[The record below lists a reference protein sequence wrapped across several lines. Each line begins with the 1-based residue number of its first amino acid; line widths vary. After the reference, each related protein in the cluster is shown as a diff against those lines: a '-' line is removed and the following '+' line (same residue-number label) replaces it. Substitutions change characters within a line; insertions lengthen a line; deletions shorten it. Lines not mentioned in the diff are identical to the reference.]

1 MIQIKH
7 PIPFPV
13 GYDLT
18 RIGPPET
25 LLFFDIETT
34 GFSADT
40 ALVYLIG
47 CVWYQE
53 GSWNL
58 AQWFADS
65 KEAEKEI
72 LAAFFSW
79 AGKFSTLVHF
89 NGDTFDIPFLEKRCA
104 RLKLPY
110 SLNGLNSVD
119 IYRKIRPL
127 KKLLGLCSLKQKAVE
142 AFLGVDRKD
151 VCSGGEL
158 IEVYNEYLHTHDEGL
173 LKLLLLHNEDDL
185 KGMPSILPILCYKDL
200 MEGPLKLS
208 GCQLQEDA
216 ALLHLKYRTPMALPA
231 SFQAQSDWLKCQAA
245 GGLLDLQITL
255 YHGELKYFYPNYKD
269 YYYLPYEDT
278 AIHRS
283 VGEYVVPDARIR
295 ATAKNC
301 YTKTTGLFLPQFSPL
316 WNPALKRDYKD
327 PLSFVS
333 WHPSLF
339 LDQEKASDYG
349 LQALEYLQLQK

>member
-151 VCSGGEL
+151 VCSGG
-158 IEVYNEYLHTHDEGL
+158 
-173 LKLLLLHNEDDL
+173 
-185 KGMPSILPILCYKDL
+185 
-200 MEGPLKLS
+200 
-208 GCQLQEDA
+208 
-216 ALLHLKYRTPMALPA
+216 
-231 SFQAQSDWLKCQAA
+231 
-245 GGLLDLQITL
+245 
-255 YHGELKYFYPNYKD
+255 
-269 YYYLPYEDT
+269 
-278 AIHRS
+278 
-283 VGEYVVPDARIR
+283 
-295 ATAKNC
+295 
-301 YTKTTGLFLPQFSPL
+301 
-316 WNPALKRDYKD
+316 
-327 PLSFVS
+327 
-333 WHPSLF
+333 
-339 LDQEKASDYG
+339 
-349 LQALEYLQLQK
+349 

>member
-89 NGDTFDIPFLEKRCA
+89 NGDTFGEALCPPEASLFAERLEQR
-104 RLKLPY
+104 
-110 SLNGLNSVD
+110 G
-119 IYRKIRPL
+119 
-127 KKLLGLCSLKQKAVE
+127 
-142 AFLGVDRKD
+142 
-151 VCSGGEL
+151 
-158 IEVYNEYLHTHDEGL
+158 
-173 LKLLLLHNEDDL
+173 
-185 KGMPSILPILCYKDL
+185 
-200 MEGPLKLS
+200 
-208 GCQLQEDA
+208 
-216 ALLHLKYRTPMALPA
+216 
-231 SFQAQSDWLKCQAA
+231 
-245 GGLLDLQITL
+245 
-255 YHGELKYFYPNYKD
+255 
-269 YYYLPYEDT
+269 YLPE
-278 AIHRS
+278 
-283 VGEYVVPDARIR
+283 
-295 ATAKNC
+295 
-301 YTKTTGLFLPQFSPL
+301 
-316 WNPALKRDYKD
+316 NP
-327 PLSFVS
+327 SS
-333 WHPSLF
+333 
-339 LDQEKASDYG
+339 EKASG
-349 LQALEYLQLQK
+349 PLQPEAEGSGSVFGR